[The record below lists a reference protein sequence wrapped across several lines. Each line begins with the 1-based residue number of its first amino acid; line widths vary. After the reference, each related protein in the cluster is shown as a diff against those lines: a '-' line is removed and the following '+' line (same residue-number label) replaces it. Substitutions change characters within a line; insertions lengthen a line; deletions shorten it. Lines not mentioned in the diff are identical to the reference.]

1 MATYKCKMCGGLL
14 EVKEGQTVVTCEFCG
29 TAQTVPHFD
38 NEKKATFFRRANDL
52 RLKCEF
58 DKASGVYETIVT
70 EFPNEAEAYWGLVL
84 CKYGIEYV
92 DDPKTHK
99 KIPTCHRT
107 QFSSIFEDHDYL
119 SAVKHADAVA
129 REIYKSEA
137 NAISKLQ
144 SAILEISSKE
154 DPFDVF
160 ICYKETDERG
170 GRTADSVL
178 AQDIYDEL
186 TSAGYKVFFARRT
199 LERKLGSEYEPY
211 IFAALH
217 SAKVMLHV
225 TTSKNNS
232 DSVWVR
238 NEWARYLSL
247 IAEGQKKTLIPCYK
261 GISAY
266 DLPEEI
272 KNLQAQDMSKIGAM
286 QDLIYGIKKI
296 IKPAGRVVTHEVEKE
311 ESFAS
316 DTGFD
321 GLIRKGYT
329 YLKNNKIE
337 QAQKCFDKAVEA
349 TELCGDAYL
358 GMVLCEYELESLEEL
373 LAQSDLSILD
383 NENFKLAREFANKSC
398 NATLDKVEKAI
409 IDNEKKGRYNQAK
422 SALDAGR
429 FDAAIEGFKELSDF
443 EDSPEQIKECVYQKG
458 QMYFGYISDIR
469 SLGYCDDAIACFEEV
484 VSYKD
489 SKAMIEKAN
498 SLRAKITEE
507 YKASCI
513 ERYLIALPKDVT
525 LLTLGELVKSVK
537 ANRDRVFNPSF
548 SEFDNARAEAEA
560 GIIKFFNEKCPA
572 LIQSFNTLDEC
583 SKLTGLCFSIE
594 KDGNLKSVHELIKQ
608 REHEI
613 KEQIRA
619 LKKKRR
625 KKGAII
631 TAITCG
637 ALAVA
642 VATFFGIKAIV
653 DENNRKATYASAN
666 TAMESGNYDD
676 AIAYYESLG
685 NYNESQKK
693 IQVCNG
699 LKQLEASIESKSEA
713 DAIKGI
719 KTIVSAGEKVDVAYE
734 TENNVN
740 VRRLAGGNSGNKT
753 ETIETVDFTLYQ
765 PTWSG
770 YTFLNWNSES
780 LSYKSE
786 RTHLGLMSNWSLNSY
801 TITYNLDGGTN
812 DSRNPSVYSIE
823 SPDITIY
830 PASKYGYTFKGWTSG
845 NETIE
850 TIHHGSLG
858 NITLTANW
866 EINKYEVKFVN
877 YDDTLLYSTV
887 AEHGSS
893 VSYVGSTP
901 ERPADAQYTYTFSGW
916 DGQLSNIVS
925 DTTFKAQYSTVT
937 NSYTVRFFNYDNSL
951 LQTVVVKYGNEA
963 VYTASTPTKPIS
975 NDDLYA
981 YSFAGWSQ
989 SVSYITGDLDVI
1001 AQFTTINRYLA
1012 TFKNYDGTV
1021 LQSSR
1026 FNSGTTPSYNGA
1038 TPTKPSDVQYGYTF
1052 SGWSPTLSAITKDT
1066 VYTAQFSSHSNYYN
1080 AKFYNYDG
1088 TTLLETYS
1096 VAYGSYA
1103 TYTGSTPTKP
1113 KTQQYTYTFTGWDKN
1128 PATTPIVED
1137 TNFIA
1142 QFSSSV
1148 NQYTVT
1154 FKNYDGAVLGADTV
1168 AYGDSATYS
1177 GNTPTKPADYCGYR
1191 FSGLW
1196 TTTNGG
1202 SSIDDLTNVVAN
1214 RTVYARFNN
1223 ISYSNVGLNDFN
1235 VSNAGTVTE
1244 DGRLFL
1250 YGTTPNGGCADAPVI
1265 SEGSSYL
1272 PANGH
1277 EVVIDGETFADVTI
1291 GNGFGFGLTTSGKI
1305 YSWGNESY
1313 CKLGNGRE
1321 YHYVSIGNGQS
1332 AQTSSVSTPE
1342 QILNTDGVHFVK
1354 VVALNIAGYA
1364 LTDQGEIYAW
1374 GGNTSGFRQYG
1385 DYSSTPFKIVTDLRF
1400 VDICSTPTSVLALST
1415 DGDVYGWGQNSQYEF
1430 GNSYSSSYGGNDIS
1444 YKITM
1449 LSDGVKKFKSIKTGY
1464 SSIAA
1469 ISTTGEL
1476 YMAGYSTNGLI
1487 LGDSGSGSKSF
1498 GKYYSYN
1505 LNVKDV
1511 DLGRDHGMLV
1521 TTDGKIYTWGSNEY
1535 GALGIGKAY
1544 NEDARSTSLMELD
1557 FSGISISIEQ
1567 LNPRLIRC
1575 GYYSN
1580 YVVTN
1585 DGKVLTWGYGNNYIL
1600 GDDNRYSSNV
1610 VRPQVVLYRG
1620 N

>member
-14 EVKEGQTVVTCEFCG
+14 EIKEGQTVVTCEFCG

-119 SAVKHADAVA
+119 SAVKYADAVA

-247 IAEGQKKTLIPCYK
+247 ITEGQKKTLIPCYK
-261 GISAY
+261 GINAY
-266 DLPEEI
+266 DLPEEM

-286 QDLIYGIKKI
+286 QDLIYGIKKV

-316 DTGFD
+316 DTGYD

-329 YLKNNKIE
+329 YLKNSKLE
-337 QAQKCFDKAVEA
+337 QAQRCFDKAVEA

-373 LAQSDLSILD
+373 LAQSDLSILE

-429 FDAAIEGFKELSDF
+429 FDAAIEGFKELGDF
-443 EDSPEQIKECVYQKG
+443 EDSPEQIKECIYQKG

-484 VSYKD
+484 ISYKD

-560 GIIKFFNEKCPA
+560 GAIKFFNEKCPA

-583 SKLTGLCFSIE
+583 SKLTGLCSSIE

-613 KEQIRA
+613 KEQIRV

-653 DENNRKATYASAN
+653 DENNRKTTYASAN
-666 TAMESGNYDD
+666 AAMESGNYDD
-676 AIAYYESLG
+676 AISYYESLG
-685 NYNESQKK
+685 NYGESQKK
-693 IQVCNG
+693 IKVCNG
-699 LKQLEASIESKSEA
+699 LKELKTSMTSKSEA
-713 DAIKGI
+713 DMIKGI
-719 KTIVSAGEKVDVAYE
+719 KTIVSAGEKVDISYE

-740 VRRLAGGNSGNKT
+740 IKRLPGGNSGNKT
-753 ETIETVDFTLYQ
+753 ETIDTVDFTLYQ

-770 YTFLNWNSES
+770 YTFLNWNSDS
-780 LSYKSE
+780 LSYKNE
-786 RTHLGLMSNWSLNSY
+786 RTYLGAMSNWSLNAY
-801 TITYNLDGGTN
+801 TITYNLDGGIN
-812 DSRNPSVYSIE
+812 DSRNPATYTVE
-823 SPDITIY
+823 SNTFDLY
-830 PASKYGYTFKGWTSG
+830 AASKKGYTFLGWYESEDKVTSIQKGTFRDYELTAHWQANNYVITLNPNSGTVNPTSIDVVFDSQYSLPTPTRDFYGFDGWFDSNNHKWTDG
-845 NETIE
+845 TYTTDDNVTLIAKWTPTAYTITYVLNDGTNDAKNPSSYTVE
-850 TIHHGSLG
+850 DNVTLYDASRTGYTFQGWFDSAHNKIESIPVGSHGP
-858 NITLTANW
+858 ITLTAEW
-866 EINKYEVKFVN
+866 QINVYNYSFVN
-877 YDDTLLYSTV
+877 YDGSELQSGT
-887 AEHGSS
+887 AEYGSS
-893 VSYVGSTP
+893 VTYTGATP
-901 ERPADAQYTYTFSGW
+901 TKPATAQYTYTFSGW
-916 DGQLSNIVS
+916 DK
-925 DTTFKAQYSTVT
+925 DTTFIEDNTTFTAQFNSTVNKYT
-937 NSYTVRFFNYDNSL
+937 ITWKNWDGTILDTESVEYGATPSYKGSEPI
-951 LQTVVVKYGNEA
+951 K
-963 VYTASTPTKPIS
+963 ASDET
-975 NDDLYA
+975 YA
-981 YSFAGWSQ
+981 YIFAGWTPTIESVTGDATYVATFTKESMYQYFLTSGKASISGVTGSDLTVYNIPSSINGYPVVEVRTNAFKNCSVAEEITVPNSVNFIQKGAFSGCSSLKSITLPFVGCQRINADAIDNNQAQADYIFGYVFGDTEYTNSTLVTTSSIDYYLPSGLTSVTINNTGTMTIIPAYGFEYNKIITDVTIKGNIYGLAYEALEFCKSLKSFDCSDSQ
-989 SVSYITGDLDVI
+989 VEIIANSVFDDCISLETVILREGITSIGDSAFADCQSLKEITIPDSVTSMGQGIFRGCTSLERMTVPFVGSVSPI
-1001 AQFTTINRYLA
+1001 
-1012 TFKNYDGTV
+1012 
-1021 LQSSR
+1021 SSD
-1026 FNSGTTPSYNGA
+1026 A
-1038 TPTKPSDVQYGYTF
+1038 TPTKVLLGYMFDNATPGTPTTSEYEVIYQQAENPGGANPTEKAFRVPVSLNEITITGPEIGYGAL
-1052 SGWSPTLSAITKDT
+1052 SGTSLEKVTITNNSLD
-1066 VYTAQFSSHSNYYN
+1066 YIQDYAFYACSN
-1080 AKFYNYDG
+1080 
-1088 TTLLETYS
+1088 LETINLDHVLTVGRFAFKSCTSLQYVNLTS
-1096 VAYGSYA
+1096 IVNIYWYAFSNCTSLEWLVLGSNLSSIGQSA
-1103 TYTGSTPTKP
+1103 
-1113 KTQQYTYTFTGWDKN
+1113 FN
-1128 PATTPIVED
+1128 D
-1137 TNFIA
+1137 TNFTYVYYLGN
-1142 QFSSSV
+1142 SSTKDQI
-1148 NQYTVT
+1148 NETG
-1154 FKNYDGAVLGADTV
+1154 GA
-1168 AYGDSATYS
+1168 
-1177 GNTPTKPADYCGYR
+1177 GYM
-1191 FSGLW
+1191 
-1196 TTTNGG
+1196 
-1202 SSIDDLTNVVAN
+1202 
-1214 RTVYARFNN
+1214 N
-1223 ISYSNVGLNDFN
+1223 IK
-1235 VSNAGTVTE
+1235 
-1244 DGRLFL
+1244 GRLV
-1250 YGTTPNGGCADAPVI
+1250 YYSETGPGG
-1265 SEGSSYL
+1265 
-1272 PANGH
+1272 
-1277 EVVIDGETFADVTI
+1277 
-1291 GNGFGFGLTTSGKI
+1291 
-1305 YSWGNESY
+1305 W
-1313 CKLGNGRE
+1313 
-1321 YHYVSIGNGQS
+1321 HYV
-1332 AQTSSVSTPE
+1332 
-1342 QILNTDGVHFVK
+1342 DG
-1354 VVALNIAGYA
+1354 I
-1364 LTDQGEIYAW
+1364 
-1374 GGNTSGFRQYG
+1374 
-1385 DYSSTPFKIVTDLRF
+1385 
-1400 VDICSTPTSVLALST
+1400 PTL
-1415 DGDVYGWGQNSQYEF
+1415 W
-1430 GNSYSSSYGGNDIS
+1430 
-1444 YKITM
+1444 
-1449 LSDGVKKFKSIKTGY
+1449 
-1464 SSIAA
+1464 
-1469 ISTTGEL
+1469 
-1476 YMAGYSTNGLI
+1476 
-1487 LGDSGSGSKSF
+1487 
-1498 GKYYSYN
+1498 
-1505 LNVKDV
+1505 
-1511 DLGRDHGMLV
+1511 
-1521 TTDGKIYTWGSNEY
+1521 
-1535 GALGIGKAY
+1535 
-1544 NEDARSTSLMELD
+1544 
-1557 FSGISISIEQ
+1557 
-1567 LNPRLIRC
+1567 
-1575 GYYSN
+1575 
-1580 YVVTN
+1580 
-1585 DGKVLTWGYGNNYIL
+1585 
-1600 GDDNRYSSNV
+1600 
-1610 VRPQVVLYRG
+1610 
-1620 N
+1620 